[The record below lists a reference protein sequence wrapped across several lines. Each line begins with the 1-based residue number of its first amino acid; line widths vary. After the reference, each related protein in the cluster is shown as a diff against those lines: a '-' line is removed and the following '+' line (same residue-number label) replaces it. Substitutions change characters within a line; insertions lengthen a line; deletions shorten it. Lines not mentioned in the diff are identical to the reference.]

1 MSEYADYHQAM
12 AHHAATLNAN
22 QLHPAT
28 MTQIPMSQMIS
39 ATGLNLT
46 VMPGQLTTNN
56 AGQHQLAHGQI
67 VYTATNVQPTVAVAN
82 TMVQQQHQQHHHHGH
97 KKIKKPKV
105 NKDGVPAPK
114 RAATPFIN
122 FTQWYREELKKGG
135 RPIPKIA
142 EFGKECAAK
151 WAQMSE
157 DDKKPFLEA
166 AAKDRDRYKREM
178 AVYKPARDASKPK
191 RPGTAFMLFMV
202 DFRKE
207 MAGKEPEGGVA
218 ALAKLGGERWR
229 NMTEDE
235 KRPYVERQN
244 QERVRYE
251 SSMEDYR
258 RKGQQALAAQANQQ
272 QERREGS
279 NEESDSDSIQ
289 QAQVAAQQAQAVA
302 AQQVQ
307 QAQQQQIH
315 LTTPSSTTAYLLTG
329 TGAVYSQIQA
339 PYSWN

>member
-1 MSEYADYHQAM
+1 MSDYADYHHAM
-12 AHHAATLNAN
+12 AQHAATINAN
-22 QLHPAT
+22 QLHPT
-28 MTQIPMSQMIS
+28 MAQIPMSQMIS

-46 VMPGQLTTNN
+46 VMPGQLNN
-56 AGQHQLAHGQI
+56 AGHHQLAQGHQI
-67 VYTATNVQPTVAVAN
+67 VYASVQPTVAAVAN
-82 TMVQQQHQQHHHHGH
+82 TVVQQQAHQHQHAHGH
-97 KKIKKPKV
+97 KKAKKPKV

-122 FTQWYREELKKGG
+122 FTQWYREELKKTG

-151 WAQMSE
+151 WAQMNE
-157 DDKKPFLEA
+157 EDKKPFLDA
-166 AAKDRDRYKREM
+166 ASRDRERYKREM
-178 AVYKPARDASKPK
+178 AIYKPARDESKPK

-207 MAGKEPEGGVA
+207 MHGKEPEGGVA

-229 NMTEDE
+229 NMSEED

-244 QERVRYE
+244 AERVRYE

-258 RKGQQALAAQANQQ
+258 RKGQQAIAAQAGADSGK
-272 QERREGS
+272 REGGDAA
-279 NEESDSDSIQ
+279 ESDSDSLH
-289 QAQVAAQQAQAVA
+289 AQQAQQQAAVQQAAVA
-302 AQQVQ
+302 AAQQ
-307 QAQQQQIH
+307 QQQQIH
-315 LTTPSSTTAYLLTG
+315 LAPSTTAYLLTG
-329 TGAVYSQIQA
+329 TGPVYSQIQA